1 VFGIGTQANNALAA
15 AHVIGI
21 NPNTADFTTIY
32 NGTSYVDSFVD
43 SGSNALFFQDATI
56 AVCPNNSA
64 APGFYCPATTFNG
77 SAAIVLANGARA
89 TVNFSVAN
97 ADTLVSSNPGFA
109 AFGNLGATEL
119 TATSFDWGLP
129 FFFGR
134 NVYTAIEGAGT
145 PGGPTGPY
153 VAF

>member
-1 VFGIGTQANNALAA
+1 
-15 AHVIGI
+15 
-21 NPNTADFTTIY
+21 
-32 NGTSYVDSFVD
+32 
-43 SGSNALFFQDATI
+43 
-56 AVCPNNSA
+56 
-64 APGFYCPATTFNG
+64 
-77 SAAIVLANGARA
+77 VLANGARA

-97 ADTLVSSNPGFA
+97 ADTLVTSNPGFVV
-109 AFGNLGATEL
+109 FGNLGATEL